1 MWRSNMKL
9 TLVCILFFSLHVHMI
24 DVGPTCK
31 EKMSYWTFKWS
42 NSARVHIYKCNILV
56 IYVNISALIVWWYVF
71 PPPFFSLQL
80 SQIHLALEGTI
91 LWLFSLPSHPNWIKL
106 KPSSLAPPS
115 LWNLLI
121 LCENCLKHGWYR
133 TDIGTSL
140 IVSMMRTEDNV
151 ASFFIYHSICSHNN
165 VSWDQILRFASQQ

>member
-1 MWRSNMKL
+1 MLYITWLCRILSLMLQLTLFQMWRSNMKL

-121 LCENCLKHGWYR
+121 LCVK
-133 TDIGTSL
+133 
-140 IVSMMRTEDNV
+140 IVSSMADI
-151 ASFFIYHSICSHNN
+151 A
-165 VSWDQILRFASQQ
+165 QISERLWLFQWWGLKIM